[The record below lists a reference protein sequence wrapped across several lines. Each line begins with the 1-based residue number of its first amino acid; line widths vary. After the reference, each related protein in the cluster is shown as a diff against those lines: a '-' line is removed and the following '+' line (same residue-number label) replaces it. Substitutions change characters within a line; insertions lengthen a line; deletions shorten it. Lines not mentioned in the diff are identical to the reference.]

1 MSCGGQRDW
10 LGLQVKEAIC
20 SAIIIISIPTEK
32 TKPFKHT
39 CLFFPLKYLFLY
51 KNEEVHYN
59 SVKFQR
65 AERKKKPVVLIL
77 KAKNDLFFF
86 FYFLFFN
93 LFPLFS
99 SWNPVRSILMPNE
112 WWTPFPRSKCLSGIL
127 GALSFTRDAAT
138 CFKRRE
144 YNSCPACPHPTPGF
158 PTTGD
163 KEQGH
168 KHSFKTP
175 SFAKYLQ
182 IYHLQEAL
190 RLIQEG
196 LVCIK

>member
-1 MSCGGQRDW
+1 MR
-10 LGLQVKEAIC
+10 KF
-20 SAIIIISIPTEK
+20 IIIMWNFKEQEK
-32 TKPFKHT
+32 
-39 CLFFPLKYLFLY
+39 
-51 KNEEVHYN
+51 NN
-59 SVKFQR
+59 
-65 AERKKKPVVLIL
+65 KKTVVLVL

-86 FYFLFFN
+86 FY
-93 LFPLFS
+93 LFPIFS
-99 SWNPVRSILMPNE
+99 SWNPFWSILMPNE
-112 WWTPFPRSKCLSGIL
+112 WRTPFPCPKCLSGIL

-144 YNSCPACPHPTPGF
+144 YNSRPACPHPTPGF

-168 KHSFKTP
+168 KYTFKTP
-175 SFAKYLQ
+175 SFSKYLQ

-190 RLIQEG
+190 KVIQEG

>member
-10 LGLQVKEAIC
+10 LELQIREAIC
-20 SAIIIISIPTEK
+20 PAIISIPTEK

-39 CLFFPLKYLFLY
+39 CLFFPLKHLFLY
-51 KNEEVHYN
+51 KNEKVHYN
-59 SVKFQR
+59 NVEFQR
-65 AERKKKPVVLIL
+65 AGKKKQ
-77 KAKNDLFFF
+77 KNSCPSTQSQERSFFF
-86 FYFLFFN
+86 FY
-93 LFPLFS
+93 LFPIFS
-99 SWNPVRSILMPNE
+99 SWNPFWSILMPNE
-112 WWTPFPRSKCLSGIL
+112 WRTPFPCPKCLSGIL

-144 YNSCPACPHPTPGF
+144 YNSRPACPHPTPGF
-158 PTTGD
+158 PTTGE

-168 KHSFKTP
+168 KYTFKTP
-175 SFAKYLQ
+175 SFSKYLQ

-190 RLIQEG
+190 KVIQEG